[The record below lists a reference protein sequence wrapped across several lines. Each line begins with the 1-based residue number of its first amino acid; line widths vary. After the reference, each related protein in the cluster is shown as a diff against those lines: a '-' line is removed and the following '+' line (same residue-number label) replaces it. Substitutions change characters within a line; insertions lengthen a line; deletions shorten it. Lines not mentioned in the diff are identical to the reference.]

1 MANTYGKTSME
12 EFAAKALPELE
23 DLLERFKDQNKPE
36 APEPETVKSDHD
48 ADGLSDDA
56 ERIDD
61 LAHIIWHL
69 ANQIESI
76 AYHSDDVD
84 LYVADLG
91 QCIRSRARNVR
102 RTLRRKSDGD
112 VLEDF

>member
-1 MANTYGKTSME
+1 MANTHGESSME

-23 DLLERFKDQNKPE
+23 DLLERFKDQNKTD
-36 APEPETVKSDHD
+36 ATEPETVKSDHD

-84 LYVADLG
+84 PYVADLG

-102 RTLRRKSDGD
+102 KTLRRKSDGN

>member
-1 MANTYGKTSME
+1 ME

-23 DLLERFKDQNKPE
+23 DLLERFKDQNKPDE
-36 APEPETVKSDHD
+36 PEPEPVNET
-48 ADGLSDDA
+48 DGLSDDA
-56 ERIDD
+56 ERIDG

-84 LYVADLG
+84 PYVADLG

>member
-1 MANTYGKTSME
+1 MANTHGESSME

-23 DLLERFKDQNKPE
+23 DLLKRFNQANADDKKPE
-36 APEPETVKSDHD
+36 HEGN
-48 ADGLSDDA
+48 ADGLSNDA

-61 LAHIIWHL
+61 LCHIIWHL

-84 LYVADLG
+84 PYVADLG

-102 RTLRRKSDGD
+102 KTLRRKSDGD

>member
-1 MANTYGKTSME
+1 MANTHGESSME

-23 DLLERFKDQNKPE
+23 ELLKRFNDPNKSDE
-36 APEPETVKSDHD
+36 TEPEPEPVNET
-48 ADGLSDDA
+48 DGLSNDA

-61 LAHIIWHL
+61 LCHIIWHL

-84 LYVADLG
+84 PYVADLG